1 MKNRVNIFRSASVTF
16 MLALFI
22 SAVLSIGLISCKSSE
37 KGSDRASINT
47 SVNVVITE
55 AEVSQAQQAWGE
67 GIVKIGEVYKS
78 GGDYKAA
85 ATEHI
90 NNFYNYQEGTVLFKP
105 TLVSQKQFRLDFDGA
120 LSYFIAGDSSYPEDH
135 GFAIKPWSSVRWENV
150 ETKIVGGVALAMG
163 NYYFTPVA
171 GGDEVK
177 VEYSF
182 AYVKDR
188 DGKLKIILHDS
199 HIPYSPADKH

>member
-1 MKNRVNIFRSASVTF
+1 MKKNIMKFSGKFTTLTVIVTV
-16 MLALFI
+16 LF
-22 SAVLSIGLISCKSSE
+22 SIGFTACKQTAQEKRDSGITQTEEFLIVE
-37 KGSDRASINT
+37 N
-47 SVNVVITE
+47 
-55 AEVSQAQQAWGE
+55 EVSQAQQAWGE

-90 NNFYNYQEGTVLFKP
+90 NDFYNYQEGTVLFKP

-188 DGKLKIILHDS
+188 EGKLKIILHDS

>member
-1 MKNRVNIFRSASVTF
+1 MKKNIMKFSGKFTTLTVIVTV
-16 MLALFI
+16 LF
-22 SAVLSIGLISCKSSE
+22 SIGFTACKQTAQEKRDSGITQTEEFLIVE
-37 KGSDRASINT
+37 N
-47 SVNVVITE
+47 
-55 AEVSQAQQAWGE
+55 EVSQAQQAWGE

-105 TLVSQKQFRLDFDGA
+105 TLVSQKQFRLDFQGA

-150 ETKIVGGVALAMG
+150 ETKIVGGVALTMG

-188 DGKLKIILHDS
+188 EGKLKIILHDS

>member
-1 MKNRVNIFRSASVTF
+1 MKKNIMKFSGKFTTLTVIVTV
-16 MLALFI
+16 LF
-22 SAVLSIGLISCKSSE
+22 SIGFTACKQTAQEKRDSGITQTEEFLIVE
-37 KGSDRASINT
+37 N
-47 SVNVVITE
+47 
-55 AEVSQAQQAWGE
+55 EVSQAQQAWGE

-150 ETKIVGGVALAMG
+150 ETKIVGGVALTMG

-188 DGKLKIILHDS
+188 EGKLKIILHDS